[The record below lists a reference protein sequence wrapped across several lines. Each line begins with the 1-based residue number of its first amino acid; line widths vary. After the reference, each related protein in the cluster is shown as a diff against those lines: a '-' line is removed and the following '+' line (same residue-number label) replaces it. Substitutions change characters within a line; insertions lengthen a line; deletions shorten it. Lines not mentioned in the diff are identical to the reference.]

1 MRALA
6 LVAALAAAVVLQT
19 TLAGFLVPGAIA
31 VDLVLVVV
39 VYVAL
44 TSGPV
49 AGLLAGTVGG
59 LVQDALSSGI
69 LGMGGLTKTLVG
81 FLVGRFG
88 TQFIVTATVPRFL
101 VCAAASAVHAGL
113 FMGAYT
119 LLGLRS
125 FPNPLAAVAVQAV
138 GNGVLGVVVF
148 QLAEWLPRML
158 ERRRSGRGMRVKR

>member
-1 MRALA
+1 MRGLW

-19 TLAGFLVPGAIA
+19 TLAGFAGNNALA

-69 LGMGGLTKTLVG
+69 LGMGGLAKTVVG
-81 FLVGRFG
+81 FLAGRLG

-101 VCAAASAVHAGL
+101 VFAAASAAHAGL

-125 FPNPLAAVAVQAV
+125 FPNPWAALAMQAL
-138 GNGVLGVVVF
+138 GNGVLGVVGF
-148 QLAEWLPRML
+148 RLAEWVPRMM

>member
-1 MRALA
+1 MRGVS

-19 TLAGFLVPGAIA
+19 TLAGFLVQGTMA

-101 VCAAASAVHAGL
+101 VFAAASAAHAGL

-125 FPNPLAAVAVQAV
+125 FPTPWAAVALQAV
-138 GNGVLGVVVF
+138 GNGVLGVVGFEV
-148 QLAEWLPRML
+148 AEWLPRML
-158 ERRRSGRGMRVKR
+158 EQRRSGRGMRVKR

>member
-1 MRALA
+1 MRGVS

-19 TLAGFLVPGAIA
+19 TLAGFLVQGTMA

-49 AGLLAGTVGG
+49 SGLLAGTVGG

-101 VCAAASAVHAGL
+101 VFAAASAAHAGL

-125 FPNPLAAVAVQAV
+125 FPNSWAAVALQAV
-138 GNGVLGVVVF
+138 GNGVLGVVGFEV
-148 QLAEWLPRML
+148 AEWLPRML

>member
-1 MRALA
+1 MRGLA

-19 TLAGFLVPGAIA
+19 TLAGFLVQGAMA

-69 LGMGGLTKTLVG
+69 LGMGGLTKTVVG
-81 FLVGRFG
+81 FLAGRFG

-101 VCAAASAVHAGL
+101 VFAAASAAHAGL

-125 FPNPLAAVAVQAV
+125 FPNPLAAVALQAL
-138 GNGVLGVVVF
+138 GNGVLGVVGFHV
-148 QLAEWLPRML
+148 AEWLPRML

>member
-1 MRALA
+1 MRGLA

-19 TLAGFLVPGAIA
+19 TLAGFLVPGAMA

-101 VCAAASAVHAGL
+101 VCAAASAAHAGL
-113 FMGAYT
+113 FMGVYT

-125 FPNPLAAVAVQAV
+125 FPNPLAAVALQAV

>member
-1 MRALA
+1 MRGLA

-19 TLAGFLVPGAIA
+19 TLAGFLVPGAMA

-101 VCAAASAVHAGL
+101 VGAAASAAHAGL

-125 FPNPLAAVAVQAV
+125 FPNPIAAVAVQAV

>member
-1 MRALA
+1 MRGLA

-19 TLAGFLVPGAIA
+19 TLAGFLVPGAMA

-81 FLVGRFG
+81 FLVGHFG
-88 TQFIVTATVPRFL
+88 TQFIVTATVPRVL
-101 VCAAASAVHAGL
+101 VFAAASAVHAGL

-119 LLGLRS
+119 LLELRS
-125 FPNPLAAVAVQAV
+125 FPNPFPAVALQAV
-138 GNGVLGVVVF
+138 GNGVLGVVGF
-148 QLAEWLPRML
+148 QLAEWLPQML

>member
-1 MRALA
+1 MRGVWLVVALA
-6 LVAALAAAVVLQT
+6 VAVVLQT
-19 TLAGFLVPGAIA
+19 TLAGFVGHTALT

-49 AGLLAGTVGG
+49 AGLLAGTAGG

-81 FLVGRFG
+81 FLAGRFG

-101 VCAAASAVHAGL
+101 VIAAASAAHSGM

-119 LLGLRS
+119 LLGLRT
-125 FPNPLAAVAVQAV
+125 FPNPWAAIALQAL
-138 GNGVLGVVVF
+138 GNGLLGVVGFRV
-148 QLAEWLPRML
+148 AEWVPRIQ

>member
-1 MRALA
+1 MRGVS

-19 TLAGFLVPGAIA
+19 TLAGFWVQGAMA

-49 AGLLAGTVGG
+49 SGLLAGTVGG

-101 VCAAASAVHAGL
+101 VFAAASAAHAGL

-125 FPNPLAAVAVQAV
+125 FPHPWAAVALQAV
-138 GNGVLGVVVF
+138 GTGVLGVVGFEV
-148 QLAEWLPRML
+148 AEWLPRML
-158 ERRRSGRGMRVKR
+158 EQRRSGRGMRVKR

>member
-1 MRALA
+1 
-6 LVAALAAAVVLQT
+6 
-19 TLAGFLVPGAIA
+19 

-81 FLVGRFG
+81 FLVGHFG
-88 TQFIVTATVPRFL
+88 TQFIVTATVPRVL
-101 VCAAASAVHAGL
+101 VFAAASAAHAGL

-125 FPNPLAAVAVQAV
+125 FPSPFAAVALQAV
-138 GNGVLGVVVF
+138 GNGVLGVVGF
-148 QLAEWLPRML
+148 QVAEWLPQML

>member
-1 MRALA
+1 MRGLA
-6 LVAALAAAVVLQT
+6 LVAALTAAVVLQT
-19 TLAGFLVPGAIA
+19 TLAGFLVQSPLP

-49 AGLLAGTVGG
+49 AGLLAGTFGG

-81 FLVGRFG
+81 FVAGRFG
-88 TQFIVTATVPRFL
+88 SQFIVTAMVPRFL
-101 VCAAASAVHAGL
+101 MFAAASAVHAVL

-125 FPNPLAAVAVQAV
+125 FPNPVAAVALQAL
-138 GNGVLGVVVF
+138 GNGLLGVVGF
-148 QLAEWLPRML
+148 QLADWAPRML
-158 ERRRSGRGMRVKR
+158 ERRRSTRGMRVKR

>member
-1 MRALA
+1 MRGLA

-19 TLAGFLVPGAIA
+19 TLAGFLVPGAMA

-101 VCAAASAVHAGL
+101 VCAAASAAHAGL

>member
-1 MRALA
+1 M
-6 LVAALAAAVVLQT
+6 AALAAAVVLQT
-19 TLAGFLVPGAIA
+19 TLAGFLVQGAVA

-44 TSGPV
+44 TSGPL
-49 AGLLAGTVGG
+49 AGLLAGTAGG

-69 LGMGGLTKTLVG
+69 LGMGGLAKTLVG

-101 VCAAASAVHAGL
+101 VFAAASVAHAGL

-119 LLGLRS
+119 LLGVRS
-125 FPNPLAAVAVQAV
+125 FPNPLAAVAVQAL
-138 GNGVLGVVVF
+138 GNGLLGVVGF
-148 QLAEWLPRML
+148 QLAEWLPQMMD
-158 ERRRSGRGMRVKR
+158 RRRLGRGMRVKR

>member
-1 MRALA
+1 MRGLM

-19 TLAGFLVPGAIA
+19 TLAGFLVPGALT

-88 TQFIVTATVPRFL
+88 TQLIVTAMMPRFL
-101 VCAAASAVHAGL
+101 VFAAASAAHAGL

-125 FPNPLAAVAVQAV
+125 FPDPLATVALQAV
-138 GNGVLGVVVF
+138 GNGVIGVVGF
-148 QLAEWLPRML
+148 QVAEWLPQML
-158 ERRRSGRGMRVKR
+158 DRRRSGRGMRVKR

>member
-1 MRALA
+1 MRGLA

-19 TLAGFLVPGAIA
+19 TLAGFLVPGAMA

-101 VCAAASAVHAGL
+101 VCAAASAAHAGL
-113 FMGAYT
+113 FMGVYT

-125 FPNPLAAVAVQAV
+125 FPNPLAAVALQAV

-158 ERRRSGRGMRVKR
+158 ERRQSGRGMRVKR

>member
-1 MRALA
+1 
-6 LVAALAAAVVLQT
+6 
-19 TLAGFLVPGAIA
+19 
-31 VDLVLVVV
+31 
-39 VYVAL
+39 
-44 TSGPV
+44 
-49 AGLLAGTVGG
+49 

-88 TQFIVTATVPRFL
+88 TQFIVTAPVPRFL
-101 VCAAASAVHAGL
+101 VGAAASAAHAGL

-125 FPNPLAAVAVQAV
+125 FPNPLPAVAVQAV
-138 GNGVLGVVVF
+138 GNGVLGVIVF

-158 ERRRSGRGMRVKR
+158 ERRRVGRGMKVKR

>member
-19 TLAGFLVPGAIA
+19 TLAGFLVPGAMA

-81 FLVGRFG
+81 FLVGHFG
-88 TQFIVTATVPRFL
+88 TQFIVTATVPRVL
-101 VCAAASAVHAGL
+101 VFAAASAAHAGL

-119 LLGLRS
+119 LLELRS
-125 FPNPLAAVAVQAV
+125 FPSPFPAVALQAV
-138 GNGVLGVVVF
+138 GNGVLGVVGF
-148 QLAEWLPRML
+148 QVAEWLPQML